1 MLKIPNAQ
9 MKEFNGRFETHRV
22 NIAACNMYVSMAAL
36 VGKNPVHLD
45 RQTYREIFLD
55 ALSDI
60 ELESSPTDAF
70 IPSDTN
76 KRLFDVNRLAKEYI
90 EITKRIPMSLFTELL
105 GPTSALTILVKNK
118 PEEMDFIYDDIFRHF
133 SMFKYMDMINMI
145 RLNTVSNYTPI
156 IEHIVTNITL
166 DQWKDYL
173 KTDKV
178 NEKKYAKV
186 CEDIIFNP
194 DIASMEEFYQ
204 NNENVPNKFSVVNLM
219 MRLSTNTCYKTD
231 RIFVLGV
238 YMILLA
244 AMKDFSNQNVEP
256 SPCSKYVSE
265 VLSIL

>member
-1 MLKIPNAQ
+1 MLKIPNAR
-9 MKEFNGRFETHRV
+9 MKEFRGIFETHRV

-45 RQTYREIFLD
+45 RQTYREVFLD

-70 IPSDTN
+70 IPSETN

-90 EITKRIPMSLFTELL
+90 EITKRVPVSLFTELL

-118 PEEMDFIYDDIFRHF
+118 PEEMDFIYDDLFRHF
-133 SMFKYMDMINMI
+133 SMFKYMDMINII

-156 IEHIVTNITL
+156 IEYVVMNITL

-173 KTDKV
+173 KTEKV

-204 NNENVPNKFSVVNLM
+204 NNESCKFSVVNLM
-219 MRLSTNTCYKTD
+219 MKLSTNTCYKTD
-231 RIFVLGV
+231 SIFVLSV

-244 AMKDFSNQNVEP
+244 AMKDFSNTNTEL
-256 SPCSKYVSE
+256 SECSKYVKE